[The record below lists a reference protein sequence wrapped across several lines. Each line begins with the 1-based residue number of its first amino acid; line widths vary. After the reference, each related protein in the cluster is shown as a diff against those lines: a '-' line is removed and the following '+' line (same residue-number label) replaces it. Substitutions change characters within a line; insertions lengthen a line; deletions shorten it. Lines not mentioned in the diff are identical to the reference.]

1 MMCSRHS
8 FHGCSSL
15 RSLKVLKKVG
25 DQTALRGD
33 EEGVVENL
41 QGNHR
46 DDRLDFLTISDNN
59 LSVDESAGSEEQAG

>member
-1 MMCSRHS
+1 
-8 FHGCSSL
+8 
-15 RSLKVLKKVG
+15 VG